1 MFEMEDEFIK
11 QIQQSFLAEADEL
24 LEQAETTWL
33 KIEKTEV
40 SPESFKEV
48 TRIFHN
54 FKGSSKAVGFDELS
68 QFAHRIED
76 LLSDL
81 AKSKLLLTKEISNIF
96 FECVDE
102 LKSSVKTLRKDVA
115 ARFQF
120 DRLVQKIG
128 QAKNS
133 AGLPEDLRKV
143 QEDGEAVL
151 HLRKEKQRTVQPIL
165 KFERR
170 KEDSDETIR
179 VPLKKI
185 DDLLDT
191 FGEQVIHLSALD
203 FYKDN
208 LEKYKDEVIR
218 VIFSLKKTTLDLQQ
232 STMTLRMIN
241 MKSLFSKLERTVR
254 DAAQMT
260 DKKIKCQISGADN
273 ELDKIIVDQLSDPLI
288 HLCRNAVDHGIET
301 PRERVDWHKPE
312 EGIISLRARREGV
325 SFVIEI
331 EDDGRG
337 LNLEVIRKKAI
348 EQNLIKSEQVLSK
361 DEILSLIFENGF
373 STKENTSELSG
384 RGVGMNIVKESIGN
398 LKGTF
403 EIHSDERK
411 GTLFRMKLPLSL
423 SLFNG
428 LLVVIQGQKFII
440 PSSQVNEIVRTVEVR
455 EIEVRAGRKY
465 IQLRDEILE
474 LIDLAQILRQGTR
487 VDESDP
493 KRNMIL
499 VSQLDRVKVGFIV
512 NQVLSVHRTVQKSI
526 SPEMQS
532 CPGASGVTI
541 LGDGTPCMILD
552 LRYLKDSHSETY

>member
-1 MFEMEDEFIK
+1 MEDEFIK
-11 QIQQSFLAEADEL
+11 QIQQSFLAEADDL
-24 LEQAETTWL
+24 LEQAESTWL
-33 KIEKTEV
+33 SIEKSNAHSSVFT
-40 SPESFKEV
+40 EV

-81 AKSKLLLTKEISNIF
+81 SKNKIVLSKEISNVF
-96 FECVDE
+96 FECIDE
-102 LKSSVKTLRKDVA
+102 LKSAVKILRKDSTA
-115 ARFQF
+115 KFNFETLR
-120 DRLVQKIG
+120 QKIETVKTVVSDRPERSDISDSANNS
-128 QAKNS
+128 QVMAEKKNFMK
-133 AGLPEDLRKV
+133 P
-143 QEDGEAVL
+143 
-151 HLRKEKQRTVQPIL
+151 PF
-165 KFERR
+165 KFERS
-170 KEDSDETIR
+170 KEDGDETIR

-241 MKSLFSKLERTVR
+241 LKSLFSKLERTIR
-254 DAAQMT
+254 DAAQVT
-260 DKKIKCQISGADN
+260 DKKVNCHISGAEN

-288 HLCRNAVDHGIET
+288 HLCRNAVDHGIEG
-301 PRERVDWHKPE
+301 PAERIDWKKPQ
-312 EGIISLRARREGV
+312 EGTITLRARREGAA
-325 SFVIEI
+325 FVIEV

-348 EQNLIKSEQVLSK
+348 EQNLIKPEQVLTK
-361 DEILSLIFENGF
+361 DETLNLIFENGF
-373 STKENTSELSG
+373 STKEDTSELSG
-384 RGVGMNIVKESIGN
+384 RGVGMNIVKESVGN

-403 EIHSDERK
+403 EIQSDERK

-428 LLVVIQGQKFII
+428 LLVVIRGQKFII
-440 PSSQVNEIVRTVEVR
+440 PSSQINEIVRVVEVR

-474 LIDLAQILRQGTR
+474 LVDLSGVLRQVGR
-487 VDESDP
+487 ADEHDP
-493 KRNMIL
+493 KKNMIL
-499 VSQLDRVKVGFIV
+499 VSQLDRVKVGFVV

-526 SPEMQS
+526 SPEMRT

-552 LRYLKDSHSETY
+552 LRFLKDPHVDS